1 MNDSIYKTPNS
12 SQTNYN
18 SIELAGNQFKIK
30 EPGKLPS
37 ICVGCGTE
45 SDLVKVQDKLRYV
58 NPIIILWILLSPLAL
73 IIAYFVCRKDVN
85 IEFERCK
92 PCNKKKVLWSKISII
107 SWVGFIG
114 SILLRFQFD
123 GTVGVFFAIM
133 IFVFLLFALFASAM
147 KDPGFSVKSYNAPY
161 FYLKGFKKMVA
172 EKMVK
177 G

>member
-123 GTVGVFFAIM
+123 GTVGVFIAIM

-172 EKMVK
+172 KKMVK

>member
-1 MNDSIYKTPNS
+1 MSESIYQTPNS
-12 SQTNYN
+12 SQATYN
-18 SIELAGNQFKIK
+18 TIEQAGNQFKIK

-58 NPIIILWILLSPLAL
+58 NPIIILWIFLSPLAL

-85 IEFERCK
+85 IEFERCNS
-92 PCNKKKVLWSKISII
+92 CHKKKVLWSRISLI
-107 SWVGFIG
+107 SWLGFIG
-114 SILLRFQFD
+114 SIILRFQFD
-123 GTVGVFFAIM
+123 GAVGLFFAIM

-161 FYLKGFKKMVA
+161 FYLKGFKKAVA
-172 EKMVK
+172 SKMAND
-177 G
+177 